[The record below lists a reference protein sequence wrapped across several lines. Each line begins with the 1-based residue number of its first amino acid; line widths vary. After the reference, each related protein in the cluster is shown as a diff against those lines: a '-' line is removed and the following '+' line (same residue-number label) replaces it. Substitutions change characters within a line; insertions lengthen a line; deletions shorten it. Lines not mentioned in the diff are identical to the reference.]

1 VTKKRLSL
9 AVLALA
15 AAETLFWLYT
25 FYYINHRTNPLGDG
39 LEWMAEVPLTIIVL
53 AGVVP
58 AVLLAIAGFWFRI
71 AAMAAAAF
79 ACAALIADV
88 VIWIELL
95 GEFAHKTVH

>member
-1 VTKKRLSL
+1 MTRKRFSL

-39 LEWMAEVPLTIIVL
+39 LESMAEVPLTLIVL
-53 AGVVP
+53 AGVAP
-58 AVLLAIAGFWFRI
+58 AALLAIAGFWFRF
-71 AAMAAAAF
+71 AGMAAAAF
-79 ACAALIADV
+79 ACVVLIADV